1 MQHGPIAELLV
12 EAGCVPRN
20 VVQAVLARGPF
31 VGAARVDDDLLGL
44 ALEHEAAL
52 SEWLAEKSGAPAVVL
67 STSTLDLSAV
77 RLVGRAVIERHRV
90 LPMLSDNATLTLAA
104 PRADVA
110 SLLAPLEAATGQRV
124 VVVVAVE
131 CLLDQAIAVAVARA
145 EAGEAVLVG
154 PKSASPVP
162 MLQLAR
168 APMRVRLP
176 RADSVA
182 KALGAVLDE
191 AIERAGGM
199 PPALLPQ
206 HTARLG
212 ALRLKQVAVPKVA
225 VTEAPRAIDLGP
237 FLPRVPRVVVV
248 EDDDSIR
255 ALIVRVLQHDGYE
268 VDEARDGQAA
278 AELFRARGRPDL
290 IVLDAMLPHVHGF
303 ELCGAI
309 KASPAWSS
317 TPVIM
322 ISAVFK
328 GFESARSMQEVHGA
342 DAFLEKP
349 FEVQQFRLIAAEL
362 LKRAAPQL
370 PSPSPSPSTPTGDAA
385 LHAMAQHVSG
395 GDIAGALAVVDAWL
409 QVDPFSARA
418 WLERGNLSLHEGDD
432 AAALRAY
439 ELASTYGAGV
449 FLAHLSLAMM
459 YERLGFT
466 RRARAT
472 WEKAAAASPDLVVA
486 ERIREQLAAL

>member
-12 EAGCVPRN
+12 EAGCVPRH
-20 VVQAVLARGPF
+20 VVQEVLARGPF
-31 VGAARVDDDLLGL
+31 VGGARVDDDLIGL

-52 SEWLAEKSGAPAVVL
+52 SEWIAEKSGAPAVVL
-67 STSTLDLSAV
+67 STSTLDLAAV
-77 RLVGRAVIERHRV
+77 RLVGRAVIEHHRV
-90 LPMLSDNATLTLAA
+90 LPLLSDNATLTLAA

-154 PKSASPVP
+154 PKSLSPVP
-162 MLQLAR
+162 TLQLAR

-199 PPALLPQ
+199 PAGLLPQ
-206 HTARLG
+206 NAARLG

-237 FLPRVPRVVVV
+237 FVPRVPRVVVV

-255 ALIVRVLQHDGYE
+255 ALIVRVLQHDGCD

-290 IVLDAMLPHVHGF
+290 IVLDALLPDVHGF

-328 GFESARSMQEVHGA
+328 GFESARSIQEVHGA

-362 LKRAAPQL
+362 LKRTAPPLPAPTSTMNSEAAQQ
-370 PSPSPSPSTPTGDAA
+370 
-385 LHAMAQHVSG
+385 AMAARLAA
-395 GDIAGALAVVDAWL
+395 GDVASALGVVDAWL
-409 QVDPFSARA
+409 QVDPFNARA

-439 ELASTYGAGV
+439 ELASTYGARE
-449 FLAHLSLAMM
+449 FLAHWSLAMM

-472 WEKAAAASPDLVVA
+472 WEKAAAASPDPVVA